1 MIDWIDPRVDWIH
14 SLGISPGIRR
24 RGDANDWFNVPW
36 IYHDGDMERGRKRLH
51 GGRKRRRSCSIQRF
65 DRLGIHTTLSPYVPR
80 KPRCRASPRSLRGAS
95 YRRRSGR
102 TYSTEFVFWLV
113 SSSVCQNEISV
124 RPFTPEKHPDD
135 HARTYVR
142 TYVRTHQ
149 SVSRQ
154 MDVHV
159 PHCRRR

>member
-124 RPFTPEKHPDD
+124 RPFTPEKHPD
-135 HARTYVR
+135 HHTR